1 MAREIILKVGTQESV
16 KNVADL
22 RTNISLL
29 KEELSKLDIGSNE
42 YQNTLKS
49 LQANQAA
56 LRNAMHGTASS
67 MTEVT
72 NAATGA
78 NVAFDNQNRLVKA
91 ETLSYNELVR
101 ELDILKQQWRATT
114 NAAERNDLAE
124 RINSVN
130 NRLKQMDASVGTY
143 GRNVGN
149 YIGAVDHLTASFG
162 KMGAGAQRVINPIR
176 NATGA
181 LQVMSKT
188 PVIAI
193 LGILANLLTTITKG
207 LKSSEENT
215 RSLANAMN
223 IFAGAGDFVKNVM
236 QGLGAAL
243 TNVINSFST
252 LLGKIFPQLQAYAEG
267 RKEITEEEIELIN
280 KQRLYSMK
288 NAEDE
293 LRIQKARQE
302 AADKFNHSAQE
313 RIEKLEYANY
323 LELEISKRNQELAQM
338 EYDLQ
343 EKRAKRAQN
352 SREENDK
359 LAAAYVKMKSA
370 ETEYYQSSIRT
381 TSQLSSA
388 RKEMAAEAETA
399 RKKIEEARRAEIEA
413 LDAIG
418 KEIDDIIANQGE
430 ELLEQMDK
438 DNEKARDK
446 VAQRLEIIQQGIETR
461 QQWNEILTENER
473 EQEEKRY
480 QIALAGNQRIIEAL
494 QDAYTEAMQN
504 GDLEAALDYEQQIA
518 DKKVEI
524 EMDAAR
530 RIKEVNKQAVE
541 DAKEAMKARVEVLND
556 AMGAT
561 ASIFDSLADI
571 YDSNTKKTKAEAE
584 RVKNLRIAAATIDML
599 QGVVTAISSA
609 QELGPIAGPIMAA
622 INSAA
627 VIAAGVANINKI
639 KSTQISTSGGT
650 SAVATAPTFQP
661 PVTQVRNLTTSTEE
675 DRLNQMASSQR
686 VYILSSDLEADSHSR
701 RARVTDTTF

>member
-1 MAREIILKVGTQESV
+1 MAREIIFKVGTQEAV

-22 RTNISLL
+22 QNNIKLL
-29 KEELSKLDIGSNE
+29 KDQLKDSTKSFEEN
-42 YQNTLKS
+42 Q
-49 LQANQAA
+49 QAVKALRENQAA
-56 LRNAMHGTASS
+56 LRQAMYDTGVEFS
-67 MTEVT
+67 EVQKAAIGV
-72 NAATGA
+72 NAALEENSKEVNIDA
-78 NVAFDNQNRLVKA
+78 A
-91 ETLSYNELVR
+91 SYNELVR
-101 ELDILKQQWRATT
+101 SMDILKQQWRATT
-114 NAAERNDLAE
+114 DETTRAELGE
-124 RINSVN
+124 KINQVN
-130 NRLKQMDASVGTY
+130 NRLKQMDASVGNY
-143 GRNVGN
+143 QRNVGMYSN
-149 YIGAVDHLTASFG
+149 VVSQLGNSLSSIAPAAGKVVGGIKQVD
-162 KMGAGAQRVINPIR
+162 AGLKLLSTNPIVGVL
-176 NATGA
+176 T
-181 LQVMSKT
+181 
-188 PVIAI
+188 I
-193 LGILANLLTTITKG
+193 LVPLIQSVTSA
-207 LKSSEENT
+207 LKSSEEN
-215 RSLANAMN
+215 ANATAKAFST
-223 IFAGAGDFVKNVM
+223 FAAVGDFLKVVF
-236 QGLGAAL
+236 QTLGKAIA
-243 TNVINSFST
+243 NVIQNFAV
-252 LLGKIFPQLQAYAEG
+252 LLGDIFPTLQQYAEN
-267 RKEITEEEIELIN
+267 RIATTQEEIDLEHRRRIVLMQNADEQKRIAEWEN
-280 KQRLYSMK
+280 KAADSYTYTAKERL
-288 NAEDE
+288 EF
-293 LRIQKARQE
+293 LQKAN
-302 AADKFNHSAQE
+302 DAQE
-313 RIEKLEYANY
+313 RIAQ
-323 LELEISKRNQELAQM
+323 RNMELAEM
-338 EYDLQ
+338 EYKVQ
-343 EKRAKRAQN
+343 ENLTRMAGNKK
-352 SREENDK
+352 EENDK
-359 LAAAYVKMKSA
+359 LAQTYANMVQA
-370 ETEYYQSSIRT
+370 ETAYYQT
-381 TSQLSSA
+381 TKRNVSKMASA
-388 RKEMAAEAETA
+388 RKEMAAEAEAA

-650 SAVATAPTFQP
+650 SAVATPPTFQP

>member
-22 RTNISLL
+22 KNNIKLL
-29 KEELSKLDIGSNE
+29 KKTLETLDIGSLK
-42 YQNTLKS
+42 YKNTLTQ
-49 LQANQAA
+49 LQENQAA
-56 LRNAMHGTASS
+56 LRNAMYGTAAS
-67 MTEVT
+67 MRDVT
-72 NAATGA
+72 DAAVAA
-78 NVAFDNQNRLVKA
+78 NLQFDEQNNLINA
-91 ETLSYNELVR
+91 ETVSYNELVR
-101 ELDILKQQWRATT
+101 LLAIMKQEWRATADET
-114 NAAERNDLAE
+114 KRAELAPK
-124 RINSVN
+124 IDAVN
-130 NRLKQMDASVGTY
+130 NRLKELDKTVGVNS
-143 GRNVGN
+143 RNVGN
-149 YIGAVDHLTASFG
+149 YIGAVDHLTDSFG
-162 KMGAGAQRVINPIR
+162 RMGSGARNIINPIK
-176 NATGA
+176 NVTNG
-181 LQVMSKT
+181 LKVMSAT
-188 PVIAI
+188 PAIAV
-193 LGILANLLTTITKG
+193 LGLLANLLNAIING
-207 LKSSEENT
+207 MKSSAESTNAFN
-215 RSLANAMN
+215 RSMS
-223 IFAGAGDFVKNVM
+223 IFAATGDAVKIVLQNVSKALSSVV
-236 QGLGAAL
+236 GFLGDL
-243 TNVINSFST
+243 VGR
-252 LLGKIFPQLQAYAEG
+252 LFPELQRYSEG
-267 RKEITEEEIELIN
+267 RAELTEKEIALAQ
-280 KQRLYSMK
+280 KRRLYEKK

-293 LRIQKARQE
+293 LRAAKARQE
-302 AADKFNHSAQE
+302 ASDRFNLTAQE
-313 RIEKLEYANY
+313 RIKKLDYALY
-323 LELEISKRNQELAQM
+323 LEEQIAERNQKIAQEEYEAQVEYIKAGNRKKEDLDKEAELYARM
-338 EYDLQ
+338 I
-343 EKRAKRAQN
+343 N
-352 SREENDK
+352 
-359 LAAAYVKMKSA
+359 A
-370 ETEYYQSSIRT
+370 ETNYFKTTKRT
-381 TSQLSSA
+381 VSQLSAA
-388 RKEMAAEAETA
+388 RKEEASIAESA

-650 SAVATAPTFQP
+650 SAVATAPAFQP

-675 DRLNQMASSQR
+675 DRLNQMASNQR